1 MAQQRARSQYFPGG
15 YDYDASDDEEDYG
28 GGFILTPR
36 ERANLEAKR
45 RQDVIEK
52 RRREQ
57 QEVRS
62 RLIEEERK
70 RRAKQEEFYRH
81 LRGDESVS
89 CDTFNWPSNEEGTNC
104 SHQPRP
110 EVSPVPS
117 TSSNTSPSTHQ
128 STPID
133 IHPRSQTSRTPSNT
147 SRSPSPSQG
156 IQKPATPISAETTTP
171 ATSPLS
177 KDEAAIKI
185 QTLYRARRSMR
196 TIKAL
201 ESQFDTLKAAFVL
214 PSTIDFQDPEGGVVS
229 VSPLS
234 SPSSSNDTPG
244 QGQPRAKLAYT
255 ATNVSLH
262 TYVESL
268 NRLLVALD
276 GVESWGVKDVRESR
290 KGVVRKVEK
299 EAEEV
304 DELWRRVWETYMKE
318 LKEEKD
324 VDLEMEKSSVNSGAD
339 EEQLQGEREEQE
351 VVAMVVD
358 KVERGDE
365 SNVESHAE
373 STLGNGLGAPDDE
386 PAPVPESDCLDS
398 DSSNPKQE
406 NNSISTSS
414 TNLPSVQESAAPS
427 SSLSA
432 DPSVSSP
439 SAANIDI
446 VDSPL
451 ISNLSDSDSVSDYGL
466 ELLTPL
472 EKPDPLIFIVDSTSG
487 DIGVGSEEGKEKD
500 VDVASLGAEKQN
512 ADLEEDF
519 VML

>member
-1 MAQQRARSQYFPGG
+1 
-15 YDYDASDDEEDYG
+15 
-28 GGFILTPR
+28 
-36 ERANLEAKR
+36 
-45 RQDVIEK
+45 
-52 RRREQ
+52 
-57 QEVRS
+57 
-62 RLIEEERK
+62 
-70 RRAKQEEFYRH
+70 
-81 LRGDESVS
+81 
-89 CDTFNWPSNEEGTNC
+89 
-104 SHQPRP
+104 
-110 EVSPVPS
+110 
-117 TSSNTSPSTHQ
+117 
-128 STPID
+128 
-133 IHPRSQTSRTPSNT
+133 
-147 SRSPSPSQG
+147 
-156 IQKPATPISAETTTP
+156 
-171 ATSPLS
+171 
-177 KDEAAIKI
+177 
-185 QTLYRARRSMR
+185 MR

-276 GVESWGVKDVRESR
+276 GVDSWGVKDVRESR

-318 LKEEKD
+318 LKEEKKD
-324 VDLEMEKSSVNSGAD
+324 VDLEMAESSVNSGAD

-365 SNVESHAE
+365 SNVESLAE
-373 STLGNGLGAPDDE
+373 STLGNGLEASDE
-386 PAPVPESDCLDS
+386 ESACVQESDCH

-487 DIGVGSEEGKEKD
+487 DIGVGSEEGKEDD

>member
-70 RRAKQEEFYRH
+70 RRAKQEEFYQH
-81 LRGDESVS
+81 LRDESVS
-89 CDTFNWPSNEEGTNC
+89 CDTFNWPWNEGTNC
-104 SHQPRP
+104 FCAHQPRP
-110 EVSPVPS
+110 EVDPVPS

-133 IHPRSQTSRTPSNT
+133 IRPRSQTPSHT
-147 SRSPSPSQG
+147 SRSPSPSQST
-156 IQKPATPISAETTTP
+156 QTPTTPISAETTTAAP
-171 ATSPLS
+171 SSLGQ
-177 KDEAAIKI
+177 DEAAIKI
-185 QTLYRARRSMR
+185 QSLYRARRSMR

-201 ESQFDTLKAAFVL
+201 ESQFDTLKAAFIL

-229 VSPLS
+229 VSLS
-234 SPSSSNDTPG
+234 SPSSTSSSNDTAG

-318 LKEEKD
+318 LKEEKKD
-324 VDLEMEKSSVNSGAD
+324 VDVELAKSSVNSGAD

-365 SNVESHAE
+365 SNVESHTE
-373 STLGNGLGAPDDE
+373 STLGNGLEAPDDE
-386 PAPVPESDCLDS
+386 PAPVPESDCLDT
-398 DSSNPKQE
+398 SNPKQE

-414 TNLPSVQESAAPS
+414 TTLPSVQESAAPS

-472 EKPDPLIFIVDSTSG
+472 EKPDPLIFIVDSSSG
-487 DIGVGSEEGKEKD
+487 DIGVGSEEGKGDD

>member
-28 GGFILTPR
+28 GGFMLTPR

-45 RQDVIEK
+45 RQDVMER

-89 CDTFNWPSNEEGTNC
+89 SDTFNWPSNEEGTNC

-117 TSSNTSPSTHQ
+117 TSSNTCPSTHQ

-133 IHPRSQTSRTPSNT
+133 IHPRSQTPSNT
-147 SRSPSPSQG
+147 PRSPSPSQST
-156 IQKPATPISAETTTP
+156 QKPTTPTSAETTTP
-171 ATSPLS
+171 SSLS
-177 KDEAAIKI
+177 QDEAAIKI
-185 QTLYRARRSMR
+185 QSLYRARRSMR

-229 VSPLS
+229 VSLS
-234 SPSSSNDTPG
+234 SPSSTSSSNDTPG
-244 QGQPRAKLAYT
+244 QGQPQAKLAYT

-304 DELWRRVWETYMKE
+304 DELWRRVWETYTNE
-318 LKEEKD
+318 LKEEKKD
-324 VDLEMEKSSVNSGAD
+324 VDLELAESSVNSGAD

-373 STLGNGLGAPDDE
+373 SALGNELEAPDDE
-386 PAPVPESDCLDS
+386 PAPVPESDCHDS

-466 ELLTPL
+466 EPLTPL

-500 VDVASLGAEKQN
+500 VDVASLGAEKQ
-512 ADLEEDF
+512 DLEEEEDF